1 MKHLIA
7 IWLLLFC
14 FFFSSAENTQTQLAI
29 GDKAPDFTV
38 QDQSGKPLSLSSLR
52 GKIVLIN
59 FWTASCEPCRLNHP
73 DLYRIYNTYKSYG
86 FEVLSVSL
94 DTKKETW
101 VNALKMDRINW
112 PNNGID
118 LQGWNSKVVS
128 LYGLKSTPGSFL
140 ISEEGNILQINQDK
154 IALEQTLHYLI
165 FDQPRF
171 YPVVANTTIYFNV
184 ISKYNIVDS
193 KGYSVLKGRAKEVS
207 VAALPPG
214 EYTLTYENK
223 TEKFLKVQPEQ
234 TPITFYPTR
243 VEDEITLS
251 READYYIYNQRGKL
265 EFKGNGTTI
274 DVKKLPLG
282 VYYLCVEGTIHSF
295 FKK

>member
-14 FFFSSAENTQTQLAI
+14 SFISSAEHTQIGLAI
-29 GDKAPDFTV
+29 GEKAPDFTV
-38 QDQSGKPLSLSSLR
+38 QDQYGKPLSLSALR

-59 FWTASCEPCRLNHP
+59 FWNAGCEPCRMNHP
-73 DLYRIYNTYKSYG
+73 DLYKIYTAYKPYG
-86 FEVLSVSL
+86 FEVMSVSL

-101 VNALKMDRINW
+101 VNAVKMDRITW
-112 PNNGID
+112 PYNGID
-118 LQGWNSKVVS
+118 LQGWNSKLVA
-128 LYGLKSTPGSFL
+128 LYGLKSTPSSFL
-140 ISEEGNILQINQDK
+140 IDEDGTILHINQDK

-171 YPVVANTTIYFNV
+171 YPAVANTTIYFSV
-184 ISKYNIVDS
+184 ISKYSITDN
-193 KGYSVLKGRAKEVS
+193 KGYVVLKGRAKDVS
-207 VAALPPG
+207 IAALEPG
-214 EYTLTYENK
+214 EYTLSYENK
-223 TEKFLKVQPEQ
+223 VEKFLKVRPEL
-234 TPITFYPTR
+234 TPVTFYPTR
-243 VEDEITLS
+243 AEEEITLS

-265 EFKGNGTTI
+265 EFKGNGTII

-282 VYYLCVEGTIHSF
+282 VYYLCVEGNIHSF

>member
-14 FFFSSAENTQTQLAI
+14 FFFSKAENTQIQLAI
-29 GDKAPDFTV
+29 GDRAPDFTV
-38 QDQSGKPLSLSSLR
+38 QDQFGKPLSLASLR

-59 FWTASCEPCRLNHP
+59 FWTANCEPCRLDHP
-73 DLYRIYNTYKSYG
+73 DLYRIYTSYKSYG
-86 FEVLSVSL
+86 FEILSVSL
-94 DTKKETW
+94 DTKRDTW
-101 VNALKMDRINW
+101 INALRMDRINW

-128 LYGLKSTPGSFL
+128 LYGLKSAPSSFL
-140 ISEEGNILQINQDK
+140 ISEDGNILQINQDK

-171 YPVVANTTIYFNV
+171 YPAVANTTIYFNV
-184 ISKYNIVDS
+184 ISKYSIVDS
-193 KGYSVLKGRAKEVS
+193 KGYNVLKGRAKEVS
-207 VAALPPG
+207 IAALSPG

-223 TEKFLKVQPEQ
+223 TEKFLKVQPEL

-251 READYYIYNQRGKL
+251 READYYVYNQRGKL